1 MEMPQTSLPFSG
13 RPLVLATMHGKETVM
28 APLLEA
34 GLGVRV
40 VVAEGLNTDAYG
52 TFSGEIERT
61 GTPLDAARQK
71 VAAALDATG
80 HRLGVASEGSFGPH
94 PALPFLYVDAELVLL
109 VDRET
114 GREWT
119 GEAVSTDTN
128 FGASDVRA
136 WEEIEEFARRAR
148 FPDHGLI
155 LKSTG
160 GALVK
165 GLRDWE
171 TLRREADRL
180 LAAHQALTVETD
192 MRAMHN
198 PLRMGVIAEATR
210 KLVAKLQTPCPVC
223 AAPGF
228 ALAERLPGLP
238 CDHCGFPTRL
248 PRAERWACGV
258 CGLAEERPA
267 AETYADPR
275 YCDFCNP

>member
-1 MEMPQTSLPFSG
+1 MPTSPLLSFSG
-13 RPLVLATMHGKETVM
+13 RTLVLATMHGKEAVM

-40 VVAEGLNTDAYG
+40 VVAEGLNTDAFG

-71 VAAALDATG
+71 INAALDATG
-80 HRLGVASEGSFGPH
+80 HTLGIASEGSFGPH

-128 FGASDVRA
+128 FGASDARS
-136 WEEIEEFARRAR
+136 WEEIEAFAHRAR
-148 FPDHGLI
+148 FPDHGLM
-155 LKSTG
+155 LKTSD
-160 GALVK
+160 GAPVK
-165 GLRDWE
+165 GLRDWQ

-180 LAAHQALTVETD
+180 LGTGQDLTVETD

-198 PLRMGVIAEATR
+198 PLRQVVIAEATR
-210 KLVAKLQTPCPVC
+210 KLVAKLQTPCPAC

-228 ALAERLPGLP
+228 ALTERVPGLP
-238 CDHCGFPTRL
+238 CDQCGFPTRL
-248 PRAERWACGV
+248 PRAEVWACGV
-258 CGLAEERPA
+258 CNHAEERPA
-267 AETYADPR
+267 AGTYADPR